1 MACRDRNRLT
11 LAGFETEAG
20 VKLTSPDAY
29 VVTDDGH
36 ACTGLA
42 YGLIS
47 SNQSISCAGGA
58 SCSP

>member
-1 MACRDRNRLT
+1 M
-11 LAGFETEAG
+11 
-20 VKLTSPDAY
+20 TSPDAY